1 MDDPHS
7 HETETEF
14 MQAYPLLAGEKIVS
28 VTQHPVLHYPEKP
41 SSVKQ
46 LLRLTR
52 SNHIDEIGNAGP
64 ALAAMAMPL
73 ENGQSRENS
82 EYLHLY
88 EALFGRDSL
97 RMAHDMIDIY
107 PELARATILTHAA
120 LQGVSFDIAREEEE
134 GRIFHEAR
142 DPADPIAMRLTA
154 ELGWEWPYYGSV
166 DATPEFI
173 RTLAT
178 YTLSSPAHYGFL
190 EEHYIDR
197 NGEEQTIN
205 DALDGALQWIVRRRE
220 QNPQGLIEFKSVLPR
235 GIENQVWKDSWDAY
249 HHADG
254 TLANHEQGV
263 ASIEVQV
270 AAYDALLDAAELYDR
285 LLDNETHANALR
297 AQALELRNAIF
308 EHFWTEEKGGYFV
321 LGADRANDGTLRQ
334 FKIRTSNMGH
344 TLNSRLLDGDDP
356 EIVRKRTAVVQ
367 HILSPEMLCH
377 AGIRT
382 LASDEI
388 RFRPGA
394 YHNGSV
400 WLWDTHYIA
409 NGLRRHGYNEEANT
423 IDSHLI
429 DVANTTGLFP
439 EYVRGE
445 QDDITLNQHTIVLWD
460 ETVNRSNTVEQPPQ
474 QNQGWTV
481 TAIRD
486 SKHQAS
492 KREGLLSH
500 FTKL

>member
-1 MDDPHS
+1 MDSLHS
-7 HETETEF
+7 HETNSKLIGS
-14 MQAYPLLAGEKIVS
+14 YPLLAGEKVIS
-28 VTQHPVLHYPEKP
+28 ITPHPVLYYPEKP

-73 ENGQSRENS
+73 ENGMTRENS

-97 RMAHDMIDIY
+97 RMAHDMVEIY
-107 PELARATILTHAA
+107 PELARATIMSHAE
-120 LQGVSFDIAREEEE
+120 LQGVTFNIPREEEE

-142 DPADPIAMRLTA
+142 DPDDPIAKKHTV
-154 ELGWEWPYYGSV
+154 EYGWQWPYYGTV

-173 RTLAT
+173 RTLT
-178 YTLSSPAHYGFL
+178 SYTLSNTGNHNFL
-190 EEHYIDR
+190 EEKYIDR
-197 NGEEQTIN
+197 NGKERTIN
-205 DALDGALQWIVRRRE
+205 DALDGALNWIARRRE
-220 QNPQGLIEFKSVLPR
+220 QNPEGLIESKSVLPH
-235 GIENQVWKDSWDAY
+235 GIENQVWKDSWDSY

-263 ASIEVQV
+263 ASLEVQV

-285 LLDNETHANALR
+285 LIDNETHADALR
-297 AQALELRNAIF
+297 AQAIELKNTIF
-308 EHFWTEEKGGYFV
+308 KHFWIEEKGGYFV
-321 LGADRANDGTLRQ
+321 LGTDRSDDGTLRQ
-334 FKIRTSNMGH
+334 LKIRTSNMGH
-344 TLNSRLLDGDDP
+344 TLNSRLLECDDP
-356 EIVRKRTAVVQ
+356 EVVRKREAVVGN
-367 HILSPEMLCH
+367 ILSPELLCY

-409 NGLRRHGYNEEANT
+409 NGLRRHHYDEEANS
-423 IDSHLI
+423 IDKHLI
-429 DVANTTGLFP
+429 EVADTTGLFL

-445 QDDITLNQHTIVLWD
+445 QNTISVNQRTITLWD
-460 ETVNRSNTVEQPPQ
+460 QNANRINKVEQPPQ

-486 SKHQAS
+486 SKHQAH
-492 KREGLLSH
+492 KRAG
-500 FTKL
+500 

>member
-1 MDDPHS
+1 MDDAHTDINDLGLMPD
-7 HETETEF
+7 
-14 MQAYPLLAGEKIVS
+14 YPLLAGEKLIS
-28 VTQHPVLHYPEKP
+28 ITQHPVLHYPEKP

-64 ALAAMAMPL
+64 ALAAMAMPTKD
-73 ENGQSRENS
+73 GKRAENS

-107 PELARATILTHAA
+107 PELARATVLTHAE
-120 LQGVSFDIAREEEE
+120 LQGVTQNTAREEEE

-142 DPADPIAMRLTA
+142 DPDDPIAKRLTD
-154 ELGWEWPYYGSV
+154 ELGWQWPYYGSV
-166 DATPEFI
+166 DSTPEFI
-173 RTLAT
+173 RLLAA
-178 YTLSSPAHYGFL
+178 YTLLKPGNYGFL
-190 EEHYIDR
+190 EEHYINRD
-197 NGEEQTIN
+197 GKDHTIN
-205 DALDGALQWIVRRRE
+205 DALDGALNWIAHRRE
-220 QNPQGLIEFKSVLPR
+220 QNPEGLVEFKSVLPR

-254 TLANHEQGV
+254 ALANHKQGI
-263 ASIEVQV
+263 ASLEVQV

-285 LLDNETHANALR
+285 IIDNETRANALR
-297 AQALELRNAIF
+297 VQADELRTAIF
-308 EHFWTEEKGGYFV
+308 TYFWTEEKGGYFV
-321 LGADRANDGTLRQ
+321 LGTDRDDEGKLRQ
-334 FKIRTSNMGH
+334 LKIRTSNMGH

-356 EIVRKRTAVVQ
+356 EIVRKRTAVVGQ
-367 HILSPEMLCH
+367 LLSPEMLCH

-382 LASDEI
+382 LASDEL

-409 NGLRRHGYNEEANT
+409 NGLRRYHYNEEANT
-423 IDSHLI
+423 IDTHLI
-429 DVANTTGLFP
+429 DIANTTGLFP

-445 QDDITLNQHTIVLWD
+445 QNDILLNQRTVILWD

-481 TAIRD
+481 TAVRD

-492 KREGLLSH
+492 ERAAVK
-500 FTKL
+500 